1 MLTPLNDTLGN
12 VLIYALGG
20 VLFAFGLGAISNVV
34 LKKTS
39 LV

>member
-1 MLTPLNDTLGN
+1 MLIAYFIGS
-12 VLIYALGG
+12 VLGG
-20 VLFAFGLGAISNVV
+20 ALFAFGLGAISKVI